1 MKYNLILHENRITLV
16 NLFYRNPSKGGRT
29 TVFSI
34 VIDDDSE
41 SDDTDNSNPSDNPDG
56 AMMSML
62 YSDKSTTSSDQKDG
76 PLELEEQDKEREL
89 ELAQEAFEQVIAS
102 LYKNEEI
109 LQPKPKIDIPA
120 VKIEKPNELSEKV
133 DSNHCSNDQS
143 NQAIDEIQLSTDE
156 KASCEDQK
164 IDYECK
170 PGNENLDVIICN
182 RDKDISGS
190 HESSIIGTEGILD
203 GHSDAFS
210 DKNNN
215 KEPNLSGKDSF
226 NSLQR
231 SGESKC
237 SNHNLTETRE
247 DETMSDTN
255 TVIKNDVKPALED
268 FDSVDD
274 LIERIRSSLNGI
286 SCISELESA
295 RDTISLSLDKIISE
309 YNSVKLQL
317 NELKSGGTNSLSGI
331 GTPSIPPPPMI
342 LPPPPPPPPPPP
354 LLISSKKI
362 GNDGMPNENFSSM
375 LQKAKVKI
383 TPGENS
389 ESGVEEIE
397 VRIKRKGKT
406 NLKADMMSQLRNALN
421 NRKNRKSLKDKYEDL
436 H

>member
-1 MKYNLILHENRITLV
+1 M
-16 NLFYRNPSKGGRT
+16 FYRNPSKGGRT

-76 PLELEEQDKEREL
+76 PLELEEPDKEREL

-109 LQPKPKIDIPA
+109 IKPKPKIDSA
-120 VKIEKPNELSEKV
+120 AEKLDNANELSEKI
-133 DSNHCSNDQS
+133 DSNSFSDDQF
-143 NQAIDEIQLSTDE
+143 NQAINEIQLSKNETV
-156 KASCEDQK
+156 SCEEEETA
-164 IDYECK
+164 YECK
-170 PGNENLDVIICN
+170 SRNENSDVIIYN
-182 RDKDISGS
+182 RDEGISGS
-190 HESSIIGTEGILD
+190 HESSIIGTEGIED
-203 GHSDAFS
+203 GHSNVIL
-210 DKNNN
+210 DKSV
-215 KEPNLSGKDSF
+215 KVDLDPSGKDSF
-226 NSLQR
+226 NSFQN
-231 SGESKC
+231 SGESEC
-237 SNHNLTETRE
+237 SNRTLPETRE
-247 DETMSDTN
+247 DETRSDTN
-255 TVIKNDVKPALED
+255 TFVKSDAKKASED
-268 FDSVDD
+268 FNSVDD
-274 LIERIRSSLNGI
+274 VIKRIRLSLNEI
-286 SCISELESA
+286 SSISELESA
-295 RDTISLSLDKIISE
+295 RDTISVSLDRILSE
-309 YNSVKLQL
+309 YNSMKLQL
-317 NELKSGGTNSLSGI
+317 NKLKSGAADAQSGAGI
-331 GTPSIPPPPMI
+331 PSPPPPPMI